1 MRRALRRNVPTGAP
15 ETEKP
20 AGCRIAFGN
29 STRGNDSSPV
39 GTSCRTNETS
49 SVGRRCLILARS
61 ATDQSLS
68 KSIHPPLANEQAHLP
83 GQRRLIH
90 FFTRLWMTRTV
101 GEPASVLN
109 SVGRFFPS
117 GSKQTF
123 SVSPLIS

>member
-29 STRGNDSSPV
+29 STRGNDSSSV

-49 SVGRRCLILARS
+49 SVGRRCLVLALS

-68 KSIHPPLANEQAHLP
+68 KSIRPPLANEQALLAAELTTSASPPTSGFASPLAAIRGLLP
-83 GQRRLIH
+83 
-90 FFTRLWMTRTV
+90 
-101 GEPASVLN
+101 P
-109 SVGRFFPS
+109 SVG
-117 GSKQTF
+117 
-123 SVSPLIS
+123 